1 MIITPFEQLIAE
13 SEEIQEFLDTE
24 FSDLSDYAELIKERG
39 DKLSGYIS
47 RSGNMLADAKFHLN
61 EKIKYEVLEIIEKT
75 LLDAKLSSKV
85 QNTLVDSLCKY
96 EKLLVDKIE
105 QQNKT
110 AKYQIEW
117 CRSRLSLAR
126 EELRLTK
133 TGY

>member
-1 MIITPFEQLIAE
+1 MIITPFEQLISE
-13 SEEIQEFLDTE
+13 SEEIQEFLDVE

-61 EKIKYEVLEIIEKT
+61 EKMKYEVLDIIEKT

-85 QNTLVDSLCKY
+85 QNSLVDSLCKY

-117 CRSRLSLAR
+117 CRSRLSIAR